1 MNGMNT
7 EKESLAEDGPGKI
20 TRLKWIFGTTYTVQ
34 GSSALSDIPTLYF
47 IKFVLE
53 LGDAGGQLFQSLKS
67 IGWLV
72 KPLWGFISDRFPIFG
87 YRRRS
92 WFILMAS
99 LGFVFWVFNA
109 LLAFLEVHIPLVYLI
124 GFNLAFSTYAF
135 VDVVSDALMVE
146 QGRRLRR
153 VASFINFQWTMLSL
167 SNAAA
172 TAISGWFQEQIQQGQ
187 FAYWMIFLAT
197 GLPPL
202 VTAVVGYLNI
212 GEERRTRS
220 DQAETRSFQ
229 WHGAGRATVKRL
241 RSAPGYLRAV
251 GRENKLL
258 MILVL
263 FIVLWNFSPS
273 VGYIERS
280 YLIDVRQFTPAAFGA
295 ILTSQALTLLL
306 SILTYRWVVN
316 RWPWIQWYHYLF
328 AMIAIMIVAFPLSF
342 YFYLDP
348 EHPWWNIFAVDLL
361 AEWNPIPEWNR
372 YVWFRL
378 VFSVLFGF
386 ATIPAFMIPLRIAG
400 EVVKLKSAGM
410 SYAFL
415 MALSNIT
422 NTFEGLVGSALY
434 WFFTQPWAAW
444 LVRLFYRSPFDVA
457 GSADQR
463 TIILQLFVYISL
475 FFTLLTIPV
484 VVLLKRTLARNGVE
498 ITNEAEEKQRKQP

>member
-1 MNGMNT
+1 MSSQ
-7 EKESLAEDGPGKI
+7 KENLTRESKI
-20 TRLKWIFGTTYTVQ
+20 TSLKWIFGTTYTVQ

-47 IKFVLE
+47 IKFVLGM
-53 LGDAGGQLFQSLKS
+53 GDAGGQLFQSLKS

-99 LGFVFWVFNA
+99 LGFVFWMFNA
-109 LLAFLEVHIPLVYLI
+109 LMAFLDVRIPIAYLI

-135 VDVVSDALMVE
+135 VDVVSDAIMVE

-167 SNAAA
+167 SNAAV
-172 TAISGWFQEQIQQGQ
+172 TAFSGWFQGKIQQGE

-202 VTAVVGYLNI
+202 VTAVVGFLNI
-212 GEERRTRS
+212 PEERVPASKHSRTR
-220 DQAETRSFQ
+220 DFQ
-229 WHGAGRATVKRL
+229 WQGAARAAFKRL
-241 RSAPGYLRAV
+241 RSAPAYLSAL
-251 GRENKLL
+251 GKENKLM

-263 FIVLWNFSPS
+263 FIILWNFSPS

-280 YLIDVRQFTPAAFGA
+280 YLIDARGFTPAHFGA
-295 ILTSQALTLLL
+295 ILSLQALTFLL
-306 SILTYRWVVN
+306 SILTYRWLVN
-316 RWPWIQWYHYLF
+316 RWPSIQWYHYLF
-328 AMIAIMIVAFPLSF
+328 AMIAIMLIAFPLSF
-342 YFYLDP
+342 YLYLDP
-348 EHPWWNIFAVDLL
+348 DHPWWKIFAVDVL
-361 AEWNPIPEWNR
+361 AKWNPLPEWNR

-378 VFSVLFGF
+378 FFSVLFGF

-415 MALSNIT
+415 MALSNVT
-422 NTFEGLVGSALY
+422 NTFEGLVGSGLY
-434 WFFTQPWAAW
+434 WFFTQPWTAW
-444 LVRLFYRSPFDVA
+444 LVDLFYRSPFDIA
-457 GSADQR
+457 GVGDQR
-463 TIILQLFVYISL
+463 TLILQLFVYISL

-484 VVLLKRTLARNGVE
+484 VVLLKRTLARSGIEVS
-498 ITNEAEEKQRKQP
+498 NEAEEKQRKDQ